1 MSFSSFENQ
10 RVLFNRRQKKEGG
23 KKRLATI
30 VDFPV
35 ISSSSSSFCVVH
47 DARGLLAVP

>member
-35 ISSSSSSFCVVH
+35 ISSSFCVVH